1 MMCATGAAT
10 AIDIVT
16 AVAVAL
22 TASRVVGR
30 KRRCDRDRHRD
41 RCCGGV
47 DCFEGSRQEV
57 VDGRGRP

>member
-1 MMCATGAAT
+1 MCANYECSIFDVRPIGELEAVFSLAAIRRADIFMMCAIGAAI

-30 KRRCDRDRHRD
+30 K
-41 RCCGGV
+41 
-47 DCFEGSRQEV
+47 
-57 VDGRGRP
+57 

>member
-1 MMCATGAAT
+1 MCANYECSIFDVIRRADIFMMCATGAVI

-30 KRRCDRDRHRD
+30 K
-41 RCCGGV
+41 
-47 DCFEGSRQEV
+47 
-57 VDGRGRP
+57 